1 MSIVEYQEIHR
12 FSAVKKSWVYFLR
25 LKPKCTTGKE
35 RRVTCWEYEAVLEA
49 MRALSAIR
57 PRYRSSQAKAD
68 ICGGEG
74 GGNPKN
80 DRYQFKALLVVRIV
94 SLVRRPESISH

>member
-1 MSIVEYQEIHR
+1 
-12 FSAVKKSWVYFLR
+12 
-25 LKPKCTTGKE
+25 
-35 RRVTCWEYEAVLEA
+35 VTCWEYEAVLEA